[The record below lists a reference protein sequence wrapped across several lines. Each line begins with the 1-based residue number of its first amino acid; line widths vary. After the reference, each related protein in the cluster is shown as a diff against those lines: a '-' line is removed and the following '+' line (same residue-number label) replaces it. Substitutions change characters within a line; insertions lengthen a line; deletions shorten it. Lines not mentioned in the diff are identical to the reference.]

1 MNEQSIKSR
10 KKPVIL
16 LITMIVVFV
25 AMIAYFLVPAAM
37 YSLFGETAVAKVT
50 HKKQESRTSGK
61 PSRTYEVIVFDY
73 SFQEASGAQ
82 REGRDEAALGWL
94 SGHED
99 TVTVEY
105 VPGFQYASRLKLN
118 RKNPLLGALVP
129 IFMLVVFSVFLVLN
143 VMHNSSLSQG
153 LEPLAEGGAPKFSSD
168 ALVCRYPGWMNKP
181 VSVIVDNTAGTLHLQ
196 NCHYPE
202 AFLPK
207 KAQPWFSCPL
217 NELREVRIE
226 KVKYR
231 GSKSVDA
238 LRIVTRSGS
247 ALILPDATDFKSLC
261 DQFQRIPKFRGL

>member
-10 KKPVIL
+10 KKPVIP
-16 LITMIVVFV
+16 LIAVIAMFV
-25 AMIAYFLVPAAM
+25 AMIAYFLIPAAM

-50 HKKQESRTSGK
+50 HKKQESRGGGK
-61 PSRTYEVIVFDY
+61 GSRAFQVIVVDF
-73 SFQEASGAQ
+73 SFQEASGTQ
-82 REGRDEAALGWL
+82 REGRDEVALGWL
-94 SGHED
+94 TGHED

-105 VPGFQYASRLKLN
+105 VPGFKYFSRLTMN
-118 RKNPLLGALVP
+118 WRKPLFLALFP
-129 IFMLVVFSVFLVLN
+129 MFMLVLFSVLLVLF

-153 LEPLAEGGAPKFSSD
+153 LEPLVKGGAPKFSSD
-168 ALVCRYPGWMNKP
+168 ALVCRYAGWMNKP
-181 VSVIVDNTAGTLHLQ
+181 ISVIVDNAAGTLHLQ
-196 NCHYPE
+196 NCHYPK

-231 GSKSVDA
+231 GSKPVDA

-261 DQFQRIPKFRGL
+261 DQFHRIPNFRGL

>member
-10 KKPVIL
+10 KQPVIL

-25 AMIAYFLVPAAM
+25 AMIAYFLVPEAM
-37 YSLFGETAVAKVT
+37 YSLIGETAVAKVT

-73 SFQEASGAQ
+73 SFQEASGTQ
-82 REGRDEAALGWL
+82 REGRDAVALGWL

-118 RKNPLLGALVP
+118 RRNPLFRALVP
-129 IFMLVVFSVFLVLN
+129 IIILVGFSVLLVLY

-153 LEPLAEGGAPKFSSD
+153 LEPLAEGGAPNFSSD
-168 ALVCRYPGWMNKP
+168 ALVCRYAGWMNKP
-181 VSVIVDNTAGTLHLQ
+181 VSVIVDNSAGTLHLQ
-196 NCHYPE
+196 NCHYPK

-207 KAQPWFSCPL
+207 KAEPWFSCQL

-226 KVKYR
+226 KV
-231 GSKSVDA
+231 GSGSERVDA

-247 ALILPDATDFKSLC
+247 ALIVPDATDFKSLC
-261 DQFQRIPKFRGL
+261 DQFRRIPKFRGL